1 MSNDEIKVG
10 LRQSFDTSP
19 GLKPQVIHTGNL
31 KEQPILVKSKIE
43 GMDEKLSNLNG
54 ADLLKKEK
62 KIEID
67 KFKFHDILQE
77 CANDLLTSRKIKTNN
92 GEEIIE
98 ILISYDPRN
107 YTFTFGKS
115 IESLNELF
123 GLKLND
129 LADFLSNFLFT
140 NINIYSL
147 NKFEAIPELLP
158 IVSMEAKNNNIVN
171 VSVH

>member
-10 LRQSFDTSP
+10 LRQSFDTNS

-77 CANDLLTSRKIKTNN
+77 CANDLLTPRKIKTNN

-98 ILISYDPRN
+98 ILISYDSRN